1 MRKTTERILREEL
14 EATRQ
19 QLADLQARVDDAQQL
34 ANMGD
39 YDWHIAS
46 DTNSWSDQLYRIY
59 GLEPQE
65 FNASYDRFLAM
76 VHPDDR
82 DAVTAMHRQVYQTGG
97 TWTMTERI
105 VRPDGEVRHLAT
117 NGDVVTDEDGTPV
130 RMRGTCVD
138 ITDRVRAEAAS
149 EELAASLREWQ
160 VRRRHAFEINDN
172 VVQGIGAAA
181 LALQLGDLDAVA
193 SYLDRTLRAAR
204 DMMGNLLLDRPDD
217 TPEAGSMVRST
228 AAVAGTTPAPDTGQ
242 IASRE
247 KVRVLIADDYHDLRE
262 LMRFQLERAGFDV
275 IGEAVDGQQAV
286 TMAAELAPDVIV
298 LDLAMPQMDGLQAL
312 PALRE
317 TSPHSKLIVVSGFAN
332 GLMADRV
339 LAAGAARFAEKGVG
353 MDVVG
358 LVEAVVAEG
367 GATSRGTGGAAV
379 GDHDSLWP
387 DQPDRRRFR

>member
-367 GATSRGTGGAAV
+367 GN
-379 GDHDSLWP
+379 
-387 DQPDRRRFR
+387 